1 MLTLFRNAEE
11 TAAGWPGLLAQAEKA
26 AAGLQAGDHRQR
38 KPGSGERFWQFREYS
53 PSDRPQ
59 DIDWRQSAKGDGVF
73 VRDKE
78 RQMPRSFSFWCDDNP
93 GMDFTSDK
101 TRMSKRT
108 AAQTICM
115 AIALL
120 ATRAHENIYLC
131 GGGFRAGRT
140 HSTLQTMARTLMDGH
155 APALAALPQEKIPSG
170 GMMVLAGDFLHPIKE
185 IDAVLSSLTPQ
196 STHGIIIQTLDP
208 AELTLPYQG
217 RIKFEGFE
225 HTDMTTLDHVESVR
239 DEYQRRM
246 QTHIEAL
253 RDLCHRKGW
262 HYILHDSS
270 HAPREAVR
278 SVWRYLHHEDAG
290 GRLHG

>member
-1 MLTLFRNAEE
+1 MLTLLRNAEE

-101 TRMSKRT
+101 IHATKRT
-108 AAQTICM
+108 SAQIICM

-140 HSTLQTMARTLMDGH
+140 DSTLQTMARTLMESQ
-155 APALAALPQEKIPSG
+155 APAFSALPHEKIPAG
-170 GMMVLAGDFLHPIKE
+170 GMMVLAGDFLQPLEE
-185 IDAVLSSLTPQ
+185 IEASLSSLAQQ
-196 STHGIIIQTLDP
+196 SAHGIIIQTLDP

-217 RIKFEGFE
+217 RIKFEGFGG
-225 HTDMTTLDHVESVR
+225 DSDTTIDHVQSVR
-239 DEYQRRM
+239 EAYQQRM
-246 QTHIEAL
+246 KIHTQGL
-253 RDLCHRKGW
+253 RDICHRKGW
-262 HYILHDSS
+262 HYILQNTSRP
-270 HAPREAVR
+270 PREAVR
-278 SVWRYLHHEDAG
+278 SVWNYLHHEDAG